1 MIDVLIVDDSPT
13 ASYVLKHML
22 DAMGYKTEIANDGIE
37 VEMLTLKFRPQ
48 VILMDLVMPH
58 MDGFQ
63 ATRLLKKNKD
73 LEKIPVIICSSN
85 NKKTDQY
92 WAKLQGAAGFIGKP
106 VNKLELKKLLETVM
120 EKGKANECP
129 L

>member
-22 DAMGYKTEIANDGIE
+22 DDMGYKTEIANDGIE
-37 VEMLTLKFRPQ
+37 VEALTLKLRPH

-63 ATRLLKKNKD
+63 TTRLLKKNKE
-73 LEKIPVIICSSN
+73 LKQIPVIICSSN

-92 WAKLQGAAGFIGKP
+92 WAKLQGAIGFIGKP
-106 VNKLELKKLLETVM
+106 VNRIELKTLLEEVM
-120 EKGKANECP
+120 KGEANEYFS

>member
-22 DAMGYKTEIANDGIE
+22 DKMGYKTEIANDGIE
-37 VEMLTLKFRPQ
+37 VEAMTLKFRPE
-48 VILMDLVMPH
+48 VILMDLVMPQ

-63 ATRLLKKNKD
+63 TTRLLKKNKI

-106 VNKLELKKLLETVM
+106 VDQYELQNTLEAVM
-120 EKGKANECP
+120 TIRKEE
-129 L
+129 